1 MEGAQVISVRS
12 ERVYS
17 DAEIV
22 ELLAKVELMGLN
34 LDKGSDLECLTLDE
48 LAQLVE
54 TRQ

>member
-1 MEGAQVISVRS
+1 MMSARS

-17 DAEIV
+17 DAEIA
-22 ELLAKVELMGLN
+22 ELLEKAERMGLN
-34 LDKGSDLECLTLDE
+34 LDKGSDLEKLSLDE